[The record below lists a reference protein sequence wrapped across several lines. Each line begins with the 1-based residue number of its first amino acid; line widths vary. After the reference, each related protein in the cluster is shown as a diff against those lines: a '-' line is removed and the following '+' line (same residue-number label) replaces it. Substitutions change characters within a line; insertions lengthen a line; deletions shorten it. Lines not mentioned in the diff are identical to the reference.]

1 MTIIPYQIDF
11 CSFVIGRV
19 DCFTRTVSFIHVSM
33 LGVEN
38 ELVVTGLQSV
48 LLLVSMLCPFRVGDT
63 SDRADMWCFLTKR
76 EVKVVFSFAFVFV
89 CLVFF

>member
-1 MTIIPYQIDF
+1 
-11 CSFVIGRV
+11 
-19 DCFTRTVSFIHVSM
+19 M

-48 LLLVSMLCPFRVGDT
+48 LLLVSMLCPFRVGGT

-76 EVKVVFSFAFVFV
+76 EGKVVFSFVFV
-89 CLVFF
+89 CLFVFFKQTRKSARIRR